1 MNTHSLRLAA
11 AMLLLA
17 ALTVGCSDKRITP
30 MQRPEGRLAVAG
42 FTSPRFNY
50 ELLAGYLPDE
60 GRSVD
65 REVLRKLDTAVL
77 DQLTADGVSN
87 FSPSFQTRQCQEIV
101 TFEQASGRK
110 KSALA
115 YWVEVG
121 RCMKA
126 DYILVPQVTS
136 WHERKGDEWTV
147 ESPAS
152 VTMDLYLISLGAEP
166 TLVRKHFDETQR
178 SLSEDL
184 GNIKS
189 FFGRGAKWLTAEELA
204 RAGMQN
210 MLFEMGL

>member
-1 MNTHSLRLAA
+1 MNTRSLRSVVAV
-11 AMLLLA
+11 LLLA
-17 ALTVGCSDKRITP
+17 ALVVGCSDKRVTP

-65 REVLRKLDTAVL
+65 RDVLRKLDASLL
-77 DQLTADGVSN
+77 DQLTADGVTD
-87 FSPSFQTRQCQEIV
+87 FAPAFDTRQCQEIV
-101 TFEQASGRK
+101 TFEQANGRK

-126 DYILVPQVTS
+126 DYILVPQVTG

-152 VTMDLYLISLGAEP
+152 VTMDLYFISLGNEP
-166 TLVRKHFDETQR
+166 QLVRKHFDETQR

-184 GNIKS
+184 GNIKT
-189 FFGRGAKWLTAEELA
+189 FFGRGAKWLTAQELA

-210 MLFEMGL
+210 MLYEMGL